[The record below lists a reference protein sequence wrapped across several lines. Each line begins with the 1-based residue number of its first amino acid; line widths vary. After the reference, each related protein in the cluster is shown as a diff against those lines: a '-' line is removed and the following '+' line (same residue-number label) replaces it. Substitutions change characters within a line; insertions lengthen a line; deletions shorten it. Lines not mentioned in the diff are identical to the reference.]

1 MQLSLTHEMRINLI
15 AIMDQQPCKITT
27 ARAIWALQDRMR
39 IDKDEAEALGYKEI
53 LVQGAKQPVWDATKT
68 VPAKE
73 YLMTDQEVAL
83 IKQAINDMDIRPSY
97 RSWLEPLMAELDS
110 EPEKSRPAVVARRR

>member
-39 IDKDEAEALGYKEI
+39 ISKDEAEALGYKEI
-53 LVQGAKQPVWDATKT
+53 LVQGAKQPMWDATKT

-73 YLMTDQEVAL
+73 YLMSDQEVAL
-83 IKQAINDMDIRPSY
+83 IKQAIDDMDIRPAY
-97 RSWLEPLMAELDS
+97 RNWLEPLMAAIETQ
-110 EPEKSRPAVVARRR
+110 PEQPRPVAAPKRR